1 MAIEHGKVQV
11 MNNALRMV
19 GSYHLD
25 TNDTTS
31 VTYQIAD
38 RAFDDAM
45 VSIFSENVFT
55 YNTIRRY
62 YSDATD
68 LSTLTDAEKPAEH
81 WKYRV
86 VLPNKGPNNY
96 QGFQRV
102 VKVTNKEGNA
112 LLDWYAEV
120 YQAPNTAVVYDEPY
134 YLFTTEKD
142 FHVYYTFIPNG
153 DGGTNRG
160 DGIANMDAH
169 LVRAVTLYMAQ
180 SMCIELSGSETRQ
193 ELLFNQYVR
202 AIRRARVIE
211 GRGNPA
217 QRYIHDG
224 NSQLMNSHYGYGSV

>member
-1 MAIEHGKVQV
+1 
-11 MNNALRMV
+11 MV

-45 VSIFSENVFT
+45 VTIFSENVFT

-86 VLPNKGPNNY
+86 VLPSKGPNNY

-153 DGGTNRG
+153 DGGTKKIG
-160 DGIANMDAH
+160 YPI
-169 LVRAVTLYMAQ
+169 Y
-180 SMCIELSGSETRQ
+180 IE
-193 ELLFNQYVR
+193 
-202 AIRRARVIE
+202 
-211 GRGNPA
+211 
-217 QRYIHDG
+217 
-224 NSQLMNSHYGYGSV
+224 